1 MRQALAEYVGVAA
14 LGTLLS
20 YAAFVKPYHH
30 KDYERWRQNDR
41 QDLIEEDRSIAKRNA
56 VVMGVLFI
64 PSFYLVGRV
73 ALAVIA

>member
-1 MRQALAEYVGVAA
+1 MRQALAEYFGVAA

-30 KDYERWRQNDR
+30 KDYERWLRNDR
-41 QDLIEEDRSIAKRNA
+41 QDFIEEDRSIAKRNA

-64 PSFYLVGRV
+64 PSLYFAGRLLMV
-73 ALAVIA
+73 MA